1 MELIL
6 ILLKDI
12 PFNYS
17 LVNFLLKSN
26 KEVRMNKG
34 VFVNVIVSKVGKD
47 KDVLLDLVDV
57 EFSHFKLQELLHDPS
72 SSILRSMGFRK
83 CKELGIRYRRYVLQ
97 KIQGSSPLTLIL
109 IWNLVPNSIVMIVLV
124 CVFLLYQ
131 RRPLWNC
138 GPKN

>member
-57 EFSHFKLQELLHDPS
+57 ES
-72 SSILRSMGFRK
+72 
-83 CKELGIRYRRYVLQ
+83 
-97 KIQGSSPLTLIL
+97 LIL
-109 IWNLVPNSIVMIVLV
+109 NFKGFFRTLQVP
-124 CVFLLYQ
+124 F
-131 RRPLWNC
+131 
-138 GPKN
+138 